1 MNEIFSLIFSLILFL
16 FIFCSPIFISM
27 IMDYFTIND
36 IVKKKFIRII
46 VVHIIKIISFL
57 AVIILNPYL
66 IDIIRMSIFFYDLES
81 FFCHFLCVLTF
92 LGSFFSFIFLK
103 KKLYLKRKD
112 CMLFDIGEIFYF
124 LAGTL
129 LVLLFANYYIHP
141 PSSDSW
147 I

>member
-66 IDIIRMSIFFYDLES
+66 IDIIRMSIFFL
-81 FFCHFLCVLTF
+81 
-92 LGSFFSFIFLK
+92 
-103 KKLYLKRKD
+103 
-112 CMLFDIGEIFYF
+112 
-124 LAGTL
+124 
-129 LVLLFANYYIHP
+129 
-141 PSSDSW
+141 
-147 I
+147 